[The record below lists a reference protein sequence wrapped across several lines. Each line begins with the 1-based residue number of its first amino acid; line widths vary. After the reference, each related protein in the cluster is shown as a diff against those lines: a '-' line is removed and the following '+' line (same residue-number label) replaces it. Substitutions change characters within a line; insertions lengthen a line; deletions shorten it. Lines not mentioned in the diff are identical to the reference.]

1 MTSSIIIAFIIIA
14 AIVGGFL
21 MLDRRLRTLTA
32 SREDDKSFLLL
43 NQNMQGV
50 QTRMD
55 ETTRS
60 LNSRLDRAA
69 EVIQEVSQELGH
81 MKEIGRSM
89 RDLQDFL
96 KSPKLRGNIGEQV
109 MRDLL
114 EQYFPRAHF
123 DLQYTFATGDRVD
136 AVLKTDKGLISID
149 AKFPLENFQRMQR
162 AENDAAAAVALH
174 DFIRDTKK
182 HITDISKKYI
192 LPAEG
197 TADFAI
203 MYVPSESI
211 YYEII
216 RQDEELNG
224 YANEKR
230 VFLVS
235 PNSFYYFLKVVMIGL
250 EGKRVEEN
258 ARRILETMRAIQ
270 KDASRFGGE
279 LEVMSKHI
287 TNAKNAVDRVNTEY
301 ARLSGRIDDIRLLN

>member
-1 MTSSIIIAFIIIA
+1 MEYLIGA
-14 AIVGGFL
+14 AILLAVVVGGFVV
-21 MLDRRLRTLTA
+21 LDRRLRTLGV
-32 SREDDKSFLLL
+32 SRDDDKGFMLL

-50 QTRMD
+50 QSRLD

-60 LNSRLDRAA
+60 LNTRLDRAA
-69 EVIQEVSQELGH
+69 EVIQGVNQELGH

-123 DLQYTFATGDRVD
+123 DLQHTFSTGDRVD

-149 AKFPLENFQRMQR
+149 SKFPLENFQRMHR
-162 AENDAAAAVALH
+162 AESEADAAVALR

-182 HITDISKKYI
+182 HISDISKKYI

-224 YANEKR
+224 FANEKR

-270 KDASRFGGE
+270 KDATKFGSE

-301 ARLSGRIDDIRLLN
+301 ARLAGRIDDIRLLT